1 MSVSKKPPIPSRR
14 MLRVVRRNWLVWKKM
29 AWTSIMTH
37 VLEPAI
43 ALFGL
48 GLGIG
53 ALIGEVEGGSYIV
66 FVASAMAAY
75 SSVNSAS
82 FEGLY
87 AAFTRMHVQRTWES
101 ILCAPMQLDDVL
113 LAEWLWA
120 GCKAVMSS
128 SAVLVMVVA
137 FGYVDWRGALLSLP
151 LCALVGLAMAAL
163 ALGVNALGRSY
174 EFFSYFF
181 SLFVT
186 PMIMLSG
193 LFFPRSI
200 MPEALQDATAWLPM
214 TLAVQIL
221 RPTATLSAQPALLI
235 APAIGL
241 AAYALLGVWLAAWLT
256 RRRLLG

>member
-1 MSVSKKPPIPSRR
+1 MDVSARPPLPSPRV
-14 MLRVVRRNWLVWKKM
+14 LRVVRRNWLVWRKM

-53 ALIGEVEGGSYIV
+53 AMIGEVDGGSYIV
-66 FVASAMAAY
+66 FVATAMAAY

-87 AAFTRMHVQRTWES
+87 AAFTRMHIQRTWES
-101 ILCAPMQLDDVL
+101 ILCAPMQLDDIL

-128 SAVLVMVVA
+128 TAVLAMVVV
-137 FGYVDWRGALLSLP
+137 FGYVDPLGALLSLP
-151 LCALVGLAMAAL
+151 VCALAGLAMASL
-163 ALGVNALGRSY
+163 SLCVNAVSRSY

-200 MPEALQDATAWLPM
+200 MPEALQAATAWLPM
-214 TLAVQIL
+214 TLAVDIM
-221 RPTATLSAQPALLI
+221 RPVARLQAGWELI
-235 APAIGL
+235 APGAAL
-241 AAYALLGVWLAAWLT
+241 AAYAVAGVWLAAWLT

>member
-1 MSVSKKPPIPSRR
+1 

-29 AWTSIMTH
+29 AWTSVMTH

-53 ALIGEVEGGSYIV
+53 AMIGEVEGGSYIV
-66 FVASAMAAY
+66 FVATAMAAY
-75 SSVNSAS
+75 SSINSAS

-120 GCKAVMSS
+120 GCKALMSS
-128 SAVLVMVVA
+128 SAVIAMVVA
-137 FGYVDWRGALLSLP
+137 FGYVDIRGGLLSLP
-151 LCALVGLAMAAL
+151 VCGLAGLAMASL
-163 ALGVNALGRSY
+163 ALCVNAIGRSY

-193 LFFPRSI
+193 LFFPRAI
-200 MPEALQDATAWLPM
+200 MPEALQTATAWLPM
-214 TLAVQIL
+214 TLAVDMI
-221 RPTATLSAQPALLI
+221 RPITRLAADWSLL
-235 APAIGL
+235 APAAGL
-241 AAYALLGVWLAAWLT
+241 ALYAAGGVWLAAWLT
-256 RRRLLG
+256 RRRLLS

>member
-1 MSVSKKPPIPSRR
+1 MRTSIRPPIPSPR
-14 MLRVVRRNWLVWKKM
+14 MLRVVRRNLLVWKKM
-29 AWTSIMTH
+29 AWTSVMTH

-53 ALIGEVEGGSYIV
+53 SMIGEVEGGSYIV

-101 ILCAPMQLDDVL
+101 ILCAPMRLDDVL

-128 SAVLVMVVA
+128 SAVLAMVVA
-137 FGYVDWRGALLSLP
+137 FGYVDVRGGLLSLP
-151 LCALVGLAMAAL
+151 VCALAGLAMASL
-163 ALGVNALGRSY
+163 ALCVNAIGRSY

-200 MPEALQDATAWLPM
+200 MPEALQTATAWLPM
-214 TLAVQIL
+214 TLVVDML
-221 RPTATLSAQPALLI
+221 RPIARLEPDWSLLLPAAGLALY
-235 APAIGL
+235 AIG
-241 AAYALLGVWLAAWLT
+241 GVWLAAWLT
-256 RRRLLG
+256 RRRLLS